1 MAIGSTALAHFLIVL
16 VIGIVAGL
24 AFRRYASSW
33 LIRLGVTT
41 RSDIT
46 SALVGIAGAFIGF
59 HLGVILGLLP
69 SPLMLYLAAVA
80 GAVIY
85 ARLLPSASIRQEWLG
100 YPSCMQVATD
110 GGSPCSSQTRK
121 ERMNWRRR
129 ATGSLSISTPM
140 PSLRR
145 NARS

>member
-1 MAIGSTALAHFLIVL
+1 M
-16 VIGIVAGL
+16 AGL

-33 LIRLGVTT
+33 LIRLGLTT

-80 GAVIY
+80 GAVVV
-85 ARLLPSASIRQEWLG
+85 LWL
-100 YPSCMQVATD
+100 
-110 GGSPCSSQTRK
+110 
-121 ERMNWRRR
+121 WRGR
-129 ATGSLSISTPM
+129 
-140 PSLRR
+140 
-145 NARS
+145 